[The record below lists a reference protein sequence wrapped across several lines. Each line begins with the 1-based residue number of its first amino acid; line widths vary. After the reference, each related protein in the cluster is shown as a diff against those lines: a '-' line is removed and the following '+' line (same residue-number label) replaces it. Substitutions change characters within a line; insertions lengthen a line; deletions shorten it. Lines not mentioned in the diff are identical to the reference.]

1 MRKILFLLILVLLSI
16 VVSANEHEPKSI
28 SEIRNYSLSQIA
40 SISILIALIGG
51 LISIL
56 SPCAWPLIPAFLA
69 FALEE
74 RKRLVKAAILFYI
87 GLLIPIAILNF
98 GAVFI
103 GNILITNKDK
113 FIFISG
119 IVLIILGLLNIFD
132 RGFGFRIKNKLGNTW
147 SLILIGAAFS
157 AGFTPCVF
165 PITSGIAFV
174 SASLNSYFYAGLLSI
189 AYVTGQAG
197 IVFLGAIFFERFK
210 VLERNVFQKE
220 IKIFNRKL
228 LLVKIISGLILIL
241 FGLMFLIY
249 GGSVLFNTFD
259 PGTMEIVTN
268 VQEFFIGLKI
278 NSVIG
283 NSIGGLLLALIGYF
297 VYKRLKN

>member
-157 AGFTPCVF
+157 VGFTPCVF

>member
-1 MRKILFLLILVLLSI
+1 MRKFLFMFLILVLFSTVAL
-16 VVSANEHEPKSI
+16 AQEPKSI
-28 SEIRNYSLSQIA
+28 SQIRDYSLNQVA

-74 RKRLVKAAILFYI
+74 KKRLIKAASLFYL

-103 GNILITNKDK
+103 GNILITNKEK

-119 IVLIILGLLNIFD
+119 IVLIILGLLSIFD
-132 RGFGFRIKNKLGNTW
+132 KGFGFRIKNKIGNTW
-147 SLILIGAAFS
+147 SLILIGVAFS
-157 AGFTPCVF
+157 LGFTPCIF

-174 SASLNSYFYAGLLSI
+174 AASLNSYFYAGLLSI
-189 AYVTGQAG
+189 AYITGQAMV
-197 IVFLGAIFFERFK
+197 VFLGAIFFDKFK
-210 VLERNVFQKE
+210 VLEKNVFQKE
-220 IKIFNRKL
+220 IRIFNRKF
-228 LLVKIISGLILIL
+228 LVIKVISGLILIL
-241 FGLMFLIY
+241 IGLMFVFY
-249 GGSVLFNTFD
+249 GGSVLFNTID

-268 VQEFFIGLKI
+268 VQELLIGFKI
-278 NSVIG
+278 NSVLGNIIG
-283 NSIGGLLLALIGYF
+283 SLLLVLIGYL
-297 VYKRLKN
+297 VYKRLKKY